1 MSKPILDDAEYAEFL
16 RALANKDTKAFRSA
30 DNRLQG
36 LISQLSPDDNFHLFS
51 RIIAANFNAVR
62 LYVDKSKDIYDM
74 RMTRKN
80 LLNGS
85 ASYSPG
91 KIKTFL
97 PQNSI
102 LSAIFISIADAY
114 DTAKYEIL
122 KLDFWEGH
130 RTDPH
135 TSPFALYSLA
145 NNYDLKLKKFNALKK
160 QARKAMLRIAD
171 MAAALNFIDYAQD
184 VRDEMAARLLRF
196 NRFLKDVFS
205 MPIGEEKHIINGTQI
220 TVWIYDLVPTYVWQ
234 PHRKVKDHTII
245 RCSWTNVHNP
255 NQEDQFVTCAIHPV
269 TSITCVMPH
278 MRFTHSPSGSVSISL
293 NQFGRN
299 FIINCPVMFQ
309 PPKTEEEF
317 EANKK
322 NRLDKLRHLK
332 QCADD
337 FYISTYLPEIIS
349 YVEKVPFDNYENFL
363 GKSMIAPSGHKRKL
377 FDL

>member
-1 MSKPILDDAEYAEFL
+1 MSVNNLDKVLSYIVPVAKERIMVDEVDYSKPVNAITLGPKFFHSDSCSLCGGCDVAES
-16 RALANKDTKAFRSA
+16 N
-30 DNRLQG
+30 
-36 LISQLSPDDNFHLFS
+36 
-51 RIIAANFNAVR
+51 
-62 LYVDKSKDIYDM
+62 LYTESEY
-74 RMTRKN
+74 N
-80 LLNGS
+80 
-85 ASYSPG
+85 
-91 KIKTFL
+91 KIKNMTDEEFRAEGFQFG
-97 PQNSI
+97 PEG
-102 LSAIFISIADAY
+102 F
-114 DTAKYEIL
+114 DTEP
-122 KLDFWEGH
+122 FH
-130 RTDPH
+130 R
-135 TSPFALYSLA
+135 
-145 NNYDLKLKKFNALKK
+145 
-160 QARKAMLRIAD
+160 
-171 MAAALNFIDYAQD
+171 
-184 VRDEMAARLLRF
+184 
-196 NRFLKDVFS
+196 LKD
-205 MPIGEEKHIINGTQI
+205 GLYEEKHIINGTQI

-337 FYISTYLPEIIS
+337 FHISTYLPEIIS
-349 YVEKVPFDNYENFL
+349 YVENVPFDNYENFL